1 MGDAQ
6 NAAQAILATYD
17 IVAVKPTSE
26 RTLQQACS
34 MLDAD
39 IISMDFTRRLPFRL
53 RPQLIK
59 QALQRGLLFEVG
71 FVALIGRIIGNVH

>member
-1 MGDAQ
+1 
-6 NAAQAILATYD
+6 
-17 IVAVKPTSE
+17 
-26 RTLQQACS
+26 